1 MTVAW
6 YRARMQGDDMHAF
19 SMAQI
24 EEYEHRVMAQQTPVA
39 IGSGAAA

>member
-24 EEYEHRVMAQQTPVA
+24 EEYEHRVMASRRRWRLA
-39 IGSGAAA
+39 AGAA